1 MQRIQIAQ
9 RSSQRRGRAPT
20 FFAGGVVGGLVAYLF
35 DPDRGRQRRRTAR
48 DRTGAGIRRA
58 TRRAGRRA
66 WAAVM
71 AGRGQARRLVHRLAP
86 PAPPQLDDVELAH
99 KVESILF
106 RNADVPK
113 GRLSINAERG
123 VVFLRGQVDRPDL
136 VEELEK
142 RVRKI
147 PGVSNVENLLHL
159 PGTPAP
165 ASGGQTKAP
174 RTPAD

>member
-1 MQRIQIAQ
+1 M
-9 RSSQRRGRAPT
+9 RRPHPVRAEATRLGGSPA
-20 FFAGGVVGGLVAYLF
+20 FLAGGIVGGLAAYLF
-35 DPDRGRQRRRTAR
+35 DPDRGRQRRRSAR
-48 DRTGAGIRRA
+48 DRTSAAIRRSV
-58 TRRAGRRA
+58 RRAGRRA
-66 WAAVM
+66 WLTAM
-71 AGRGQARRLVHRLAP
+71 AGRGRTRGLVHRLAP
-86 PAPPQLDDVELAH
+86 PVPPELDDVELAH

-106 RNADVPK
+106 RNDDVPK
-113 GRLSINAERG
+113 GQLSINAEGG

-136 VEELEK
+136 VEALEE